1 MLEVTIYDATGAKQ
15 ETFEDVDFVSIV
27 NKDTYGA
34 PPLIAPSKDNP
45 RPLAQLNDRVLYIN
59 TQLVAMFEIERISDR

>member
-1 MLEVTIYDATGAKQ
+1 MLEVTIFDATGKEVQ
-15 ETFEDVDFVSIV
+15 TIESIDFVSIV

-45 RPLAQLNDRVLYIN
+45 RPLAKVDDRVLYIN
-59 TQLVAMFEIERISDR
+59 TNLVPMFEIVRISDR

>member
-1 MLEVTIYDATGAKQ
+1 MLEVTIYDAEGKQ
-15 ETFEDVDFVSIV
+15 TAEFESVDFVSIV

-45 RPLAQLNDRVLYIN
+45 RPLAQINDRVLYIN
-59 TQLVAMFEIERISDR
+59 TQLVPLFEIERISDR